1 MLNLKITKFMFI
13 TLSIYSK
20 NSNSLTN
27 FLKFFYK
34 LKTNKI
40 LKLKFSPIQ
49 FQKKKKVFFF
59 SVLQSPHVNKKSQ
72 EQFGYYVYNK
82 QLKIHISQMAKFLV
96 IWKIV
101 KIKLFSDIK
110 IKKKFWLNTK
120 LFKPTLFDKTDYNR
134 FILKFF
140 QKSELNLLKSNKLKH
155 RKRIVPKQSLLSN
168 KTGHVFLKLLDVHG
182 EILLKK
188 CNSYGLKIKN

>member
-1 MLNLKITKFMFI
+1 MFI

-20 NSNSLTN
+20 NLNSLTN

-34 LKTNKI
+34 LETNKI
-40 LKLKFSPIQ
+40 LNLKFFPIQ
-49 FQKKKKVFFF
+49 SQKNKKVFFF

-72 EQFGYYVYNK
+72 EQFRYCIYNK
-82 QLKIHISQMAKFLV
+82 QLKIHVSQVAKFLI

-110 IKKKFWLNTK
+110 IKTKFWLDTK
-120 LFKPTLFDKTDYNR
+120 FFRPSLFDKTDSDR

-140 QKSELNLLKSNKLKH
+140 QKNELNLLEFDKLK
-155 RKRIVPKQSLLSN
+155 RAALKQSLLSN
-168 KTGHVFLKLLDVHG
+168 KTGYVFLKLLDVHG

-188 CNSYGLKIKN
+188 FNSYNLKKK

>member
-1 MLNLKITKFMFI
+1 M
-13 TLSIYSK
+13 
-20 NSNSLTN
+20 
-27 FLKFFYK
+27 KFFYK

-40 LKLKFSPIQ
+40 LKLKFSPTQ
-49 FQKKKKVFFF
+49 SQKNKKVFFF

-82 QLKIHISQMAKFLV
+82 QLKIHVSQMTKFLV

-110 IKKKFWLNTK
+110 IKTKFWLNTN
-120 LFKPTLFDKTDYNR
+120 LFKPALFDKTDDNR
-134 FILKFF
+134 FMLKFF
-140 QKSELNLLKSNKLKH
+140 QKSEGNLLKSNTVKH
-155 RKRIVPKQSLLSN
+155 IKCIVPKQSPLSN

-188 CNSYGLKIKN
+188 SNSYGLKIKN